1 MKKLGVI
8 FFLMIFL
15 FGCQDESTFNEDHPT
30 VEKLQ
35 SIVLLIVGDTQNRII
50 PKGFNIKLKV
60 TGIYDSGKT
69 EDITSTVNWNS
80 SIENIVKIKDG
91 NVTGVNIG
99 ETSVNAIID
108 GIKSNTITLQVTD
121 AVLESIQLTPTNSQ
135 LAKGNSLALSALG
148 VFSDKSVI
156 NITNKVKFDLSK
168 EGIVTINGSS
178 VKAVNLGDID
188 IIANYQ
194 GIKSNRSL
202 ISVTDAQLTSIQLT
216 SSHSTISKGYSS
228 TLKAIGI
235 YSDNTTSDITSNVKW
250 NISNPVILTIKNNL
264 VYGETIGEAN
274 VTATLQTTVSNPIS
288 IKVTNAIITAIN
300 ISPDNLTLGKG
311 ETATLSAK
319 AIFSDGTINDIT
331 KSVSWNIS
339 DNNIAA
345 ISDGNITALNLGK
358 ATVTATNGSIISN
371 TTSLT
376 VSSAVLKSIR
386 IRSDF
391 PDATSIF
398 VVKGQKVLFN
408 AEGIYSDNSKKD
420 ITSQVNWISSNPS
433 IAVAERAT
441 VHNVVYGQVTGVGIG
456 QAQLMATSNNIE
468 SNKITIKASGAILIG
483 ITVKADTNS
492 IAKGNVMQVK
502 AEGEYSDGIVK
513 NITDS
518 VNWISQDSNIAT
530 VDNGLVK
537 GVNVGNVSIEASQ
550 GSTSSN
556 QLPITITDAV
566 LSAID
571 ISPKVVNL
579 LPGNSQEILVK
590 NVYSDGSTNLT
601 YNPSSLWS
609 SSDSNVAGVSIFLK
623 PTIVAKNS
631 GLTQISLTDGNIKSN
646 TISVNVCGNLAGP
659 CLGIVQ
665 IGNKKMTNSPS
676 LAYLSS
682 LEPPFDSYMNA
693 SEEGNNTGPHPGK
706 FVSMTF
712 EQGKAWCSRLNTI
725 RFNKHIT
732 WRIATDDELK
742 TLFNDSG
749 DMFASRGWPVGRGY
763 YGTLTD
769 GGYFSRSLLS
779 GITIGDTPPE
789 TGYISCV
796 VELRGDN

>member
-1 MKKLGVI
+1 M
-8 FFLMIFL
+8 
-15 FGCQDESTFNEDHPT
+15 
-30 VEKLQ
+30 
-35 SIVLLIVGDTQNRII
+35 
-50 PKGFNIKLKV
+50 
-60 TGIYDSGKT
+60 
-69 EDITSTVNWNS
+69 
-80 SIENIVKIKDG
+80 
-91 NVTGVNIG
+91 
-99 ETSVNAIID
+99 
-108 GIKSNTITLQVTD
+108 
-121 AVLESIQLTPTNSQ
+121 
-135 LAKGNSLALSALG
+135 
-148 VFSDKSVI
+148 
-156 NITNKVKFDLSK
+156 
-168 EGIVTINGSS
+168 
-178 VKAVNLGDID
+178 GDID

-420 ITSQVNWISSNPS
+420 ITSQVNWISSDPS

-609 SSDSNVAGVSIFLK
+609 SSDSKCCWCLYIFK
-623 PTIVAKNS
+623 TNNCS
-631 GLTQISLTDGNIKSN
+631 
-646 TISVNVCGNLAGP
+646 
-659 CLGIVQ
+659 
-665 IGNKKMTNSPS
+665 KK
-676 LAYLSS
+676 
-682 LEPPFDSYMNA
+682 
-693 SEEGNNTGPHPGK
+693 
-706 FVSMTF
+706 
-712 EQGKAWCSRLNTI
+712 
-725 RFNKHIT
+725 
-732 WRIATDDELK
+732 
-742 TLFNDSG
+742 
-749 DMFASRGWPVGRGY
+749 
-763 YGTLTD
+763 
-769 GGYFSRSLLS
+769 
-779 GITIGDTPPE
+779 
-789 TGYISCV
+789 
-796 VELRGDN
+796 

>member
-1 MKKLGVI
+1 
-8 FFLMIFL
+8 MIFL

-35 SIVLLIVGDTQNRII
+35 SIVLSIVGDTQNRII

-135 LAKGNSLALSALG
+135 LAKGNSLTLSALG

-168 EGIVTINGSS
+168 EGIVTIIGSS

-288 IKVTNAIITAIN
+288 IKVTNAVITAIN

-345 ISDGNITALNLGK
+345 ISGGNITALNLGK
-358 ATVTATNGSIISN
+358 AIVTATNGSIISN

-398 VVKGQKVLFN
+398 
-408 AEGIYSDNSKKD
+408 
-420 ITSQVNWISSNPS
+420 
-433 IAVAERAT
+433 
-441 VHNVVYGQVTGVGIG
+441 
-456 QAQLMATSNNIE
+456 
-468 SNKITIKASGAILIG
+468 
-483 ITVKADTNS
+483 
-492 IAKGNVMQVK
+492 
-502 AEGEYSDGIVK
+502 
-513 NITDS
+513 
-518 VNWISQDSNIAT
+518 
-530 VDNGLVK
+530 
-537 GVNVGNVSIEASQ
+537 
-550 GSTSSN
+550 
-556 QLPITITDAV
+556 
-566 LSAID
+566 
-571 ISPKVVNL
+571 
-579 LPGNSQEILVK
+579 
-590 NVYSDGSTNLT
+590 
-601 YNPSSLWS
+601 
-609 SSDSNVAGVSIFLK
+609 
-623 PTIVAKNS
+623 
-631 GLTQISLTDGNIKSN
+631 
-646 TISVNVCGNLAGP
+646 C
-659 CLGIVQ
+659 C
-665 IGNKKMTNSPS
+665 
-676 LAYLSS
+676 
-682 LEPPFDSYMNA
+682 
-693 SEEGNNTGPHPGK
+693 
-706 FVSMTF
+706 
-712 EQGKAWCSRLNTI
+712 
-725 RFNKHIT
+725 
-732 WRIATDDELK
+732 
-742 TLFNDSG
+742 
-749 DMFASRGWPVGRGY
+749 
-763 YGTLTD
+763 
-769 GGYFSRSLLS
+769 
-779 GITIGDTPPE
+779 
-789 TGYISCV
+789 
-796 VELRGDN
+796 